1 MLLCYSNV
9 PPAAAQ
15 LTLAPAGV
23 LVSVIVSTTFCVLV
37 VRTVVTGFHF
47 VKAMVFR
54 GAVTVLTVTD
64 KPEETVM
71 VGMVVVVERTVEV
84 PVIVV
89 SGAVDVMVE
98 LRRDLCQLTMRRPK
112 SSSLV

>member
-1 MLLCYSNV
+1 MQPHLLHELIPYPNV
-9 PPAAAQ
+9 PPVAAQ

-47 VKAMVFR
+47 VKVIVLR
-54 GAVTVLTVTD
+54 GAVTVLMVMDKPDETVT
-64 KPEETVM
+64 
-71 VGMVVVVERTVEV
+71 VGVLVVVDRTVEV

-89 SGAVDVMVE
+89 SGAVDVTVE
-98 LRRDLCQLTMRRPK
+98 LEEDGG
-112 SSSLV
+112 